1 MRAIGLLVLLLG
13 VLTLLAPTLR
23 DLLPFL
29 SPFSN
34 ISLWIAGAGILFL
47 GIVMMIMTRDE

>member
-23 DLLPFL
+23 DLMPFL

-34 ISLWIAGAGILFL
+34 SSLWIAGAGILFL
-47 GIVMMIMTRDE
+47 GIVMVIMTREE